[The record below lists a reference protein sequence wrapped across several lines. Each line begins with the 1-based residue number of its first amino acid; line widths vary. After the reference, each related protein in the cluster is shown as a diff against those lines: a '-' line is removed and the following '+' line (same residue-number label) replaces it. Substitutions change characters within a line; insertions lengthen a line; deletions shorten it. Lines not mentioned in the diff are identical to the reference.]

1 MYFNLLC
8 STPCTSQK
16 YSYIVYSLYL
26 TLPYHIIPYCTIPY
40 HPLQPVPHHTTC
52 TLPYLIFLYLTLPYL
67 TIPYSLYLIIQLAP
81 YHTSSFCTLLYHTL
95 PSLTACT
102 SSYYLHLTIPHLSVP
117 YCTIHLTIPYSL
129 YLIILLAPYHTS
141 SFCTLLYHTPYHPL
155 QPVPHHT
162 TCTLPYLIFLYL
174 TVPYTLPSLT
184 ACTSS
189 YYLQVPYHTSFFC
202 TLLYHTLP
210 FLTACTSSYN
220 LHLTIPHL
228 SVPYCTCIL
237 LYPYCLAFSYL
248 IFILLYRSHLY
259 LGHKTTHQLNQIK
272 LDISWH
278 VVVVQMQNNI
288 SFLIICQV
296 AQ

>member
-26 TLPYHIIPYCTIPY
+26 NLALPYCTLLYHTLPSLTACTSSYYLHLTIPHLSVPYFTIPYHSLQPVPHHTTCTLTIPHLSVPYFTIPY

-52 TLPYLIFLYLTLPYL
+52 TLPYLIFLYLTVPY
-67 TIPYSLYLIIQLAP
+67 
-81 YHTSSFCTLLYHTL
+81 TL

-129 YLIILLAPYHTS
+129 YLIILLTS
-141 SFCTLLYHTPYHPL
+141 
-155 QPVPHHT
+155 
-162 TCTLPYLIFLYL
+162 TLPYLIFLYL
-174 TVPYTLPSLT
+174 TLPYLTIPYSLYLIIQL
-184 ACTSS
+184 APNHTSS
-189 YYLQVPYHTSFFC
+189 FC
-202 TLLYHTLP
+202 TLLYMYLTLP
-210 FLTACTSSYN
+210 LLPCFFL
-220 LHLTIPHL
+220 
-228 SVPYCTCIL
+228 PYL
-237 LYPYCLAFSYL
+237 YL
-248 IFILLYRSHLY
+248 IVPHLY
-259 LGHKTTHQLNQIK
+259 LGHKATHQLNQIK